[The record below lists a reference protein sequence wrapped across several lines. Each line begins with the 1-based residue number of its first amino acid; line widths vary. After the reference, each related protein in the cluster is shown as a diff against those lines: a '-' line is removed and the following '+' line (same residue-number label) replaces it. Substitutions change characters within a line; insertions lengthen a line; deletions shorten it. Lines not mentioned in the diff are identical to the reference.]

1 MLYKSLKFPA
11 SIYLDAIFVELCG
24 IISSFTALL
33 KSIKKKSFE
42 NKKSRG
48 AEKRKEAKQQI
59 LYVEEEKRSKDLLMD
74 DILSISDSDR
84 VGDRDNMNQ
93 YPLNGA
99 SKVTMLKSTASSSNN
114 QSTTHRLNKRLKQV
128 KSFSDIY
135 KTGTIGELRKDKF

>member
-11 SIYLDAIFVELCG
+11 SIYLDAIFVELWG

-42 NKKSRG
+42 NKKSKG
-48 AEKRKEAKQQI
+48 AERRRESKQQI

-84 VGDRDNMNQ
+84 VGDRDINQ
-93 YPLNGA
+93 YPLNGM
-99 SKVTMLKSTASSSNN
+99 SKDAVLKSTASSSNN
-114 QSTTHRLNKRLKQV
+114 QSTTQRLNKRLKQV